1 MHTLPHHSTEEKK
14 KLLWFSSTAAVQT
27 LMETGRRIS
36 ASEVITQIDDL
47 PGDAFASD
55 IASIREHFE
64 DTAWVQVLAKGTVI
78 VSHNDVF

>member
-1 MHTLPHHSTEEKK
+1 
-14 KLLWFSSTAAVQT
+14 
-27 LMETGRRIS
+27 METGRRIS

-64 DTAWVQVLAKGTVI
+64 DTAWVQVLAKVEELRKSWTCSSCQVAAHTNMIECDGCALWY
-78 VSHNDVF
+78 DW